1 MKLEKLILESM
12 KKQNNAICFIDLFAG
27 IGGFH
32 LGIKQAATKMRKT
45 AKCVLAVDIDPKARL
60 TYSLNFKTT
69 NVLSDIK
76 DPLVR
81 NSIPIDTDI
90 ICAGFPCQPFSVV
103 GKKNGVDDHR
113 GTLFTY
119 IVQVLHDKKP
129 KAVFLENV
137 RNLLN
142 IKNGNSGKLIDFIKE
157 EMEKVGYPISI
168 QTYKASEFGLPTRR
182 DRVYMVGF
190 RKDIM
195 PSSPKDSW
203 WPNSTHKTPITLS
216 EYFLNLS
223 KKWNARNIHRLGW
236 PKRVGRTI
244 RLGGAGSAYKS
255 NGWLK
260 KHKLSPDLYIRVN
273 NDKVWINDRR
283 TWDSYLFFED
293 DPKQK
298 RPHNL
303 TPDEAKAMMGFPDD
317 FRFPD
322 KLSSNQRIEQVGNS
336 VAIPVVEAISKKI
349 LETLTKI

>member
-1 MKLEKLILESM
+1 M

-32 LGIKQAATKMRKT
+32 LGIKQAATKIGKA
-45 AKCVLAVDIDPKARL
+45 AKCALAVDIDPKARL

-69 NVLSDIK
+69 NVLGDIK

-81 NSIPIDTDI
+81 NAVPNDVDI

-119 IVQVLHDKKP
+119 IVQILHDKKP

-142 IKNGNSGKLIDFIKE
+142 IRNGNNGKLIDFIKD
-157 EMEKVGYPISI
+157 EMERVGYPISI

-195 PSSPKDSW
+195 PFAPEDSW
-203 WPNSTHKTPITLS
+203 WPKPTHEKPVTLS
-216 EYFLNLS
+216 EYFRNLG
-223 KKWNARNIHRLGW
+223 KKWDASDVKRLGW
-236 PKRVGRTI
+236 PNRVGRTI
-244 RLGGAGSAYKS
+244 RLGGVGSAYKS
-255 NGWLK
+255 NDWLS
-260 KHKLSPDLYIRVN
+260 KHELPSGSYIRV
-273 NDKVWINDRR
+273 DGSKIWIDDRR

-298 RPHNL
+298 KPHNL
-303 TPDEAKAMMGFPDD
+303 TPDEAKAMMGFPGN
-317 FRFPD
+317 FRFPNE
-322 KLSSNQRIEQVGNS
+322 LSSNQRMEQVGNS
-336 VAIPVVEAISKKI
+336 VAISVIEAISIKI
-349 LETLTKI
+349 LETLQNK